1 MRYLKVKVNY
11 ITSRLREQ
19 LNVPKEEVFTLPEGS
34 IYEDFFKIFSE
45 KYNLKGTDIGVF
57 SEGQN
62 ILLKLRDPISNL
74 TIDVMPLVSGG

>member
-1 MRYLKVKVNY
+1 MKHLKIKVNY

-19 LNVPKEEVFTLPEGS
+19 LNVSKEEVFNLPEGS
-34 IYEDFFKIFSE
+34 TYEDFFKIFSE
-45 KYNLKGTDIGVF
+45 KYSLKGTDIGVF